1 MNPFTDHPDC
11 KELARQVKTKGLDK
25 KAYSDVVDARGNQY
39 VDLVQEGG
47 GLLGIA
53 LVGYTW
59 ILEKAGIRFFSLAGT
74 SAGAINT
81 MMIAGT
87 VRVGEAV
94 SERILDILS
103 EMDLMSFVDGD
114 RQLKSLLQAYMG
126 DKKWMK
132 FRVFR
137 NSLRIWK
144 ALRSNLGLNPGLTFR
159 QWIEEV
165 LAESGIHSLADLET
179 HRAEIPRLYHRE
191 TNEAISRKAELKII
205 VSDIT
210 TKSKITFPEMAPL
223 YWAEPRRV
231 NPACF
236 VRASMS
242 IPYFFEPYV
251 VGSIPGAG
259 KQCSPSLQEYP
270 HRPGDPSLQEDPSL
284 PGDPSLTR
292 ERANWRKFTGYRG
305 AIPEKVHFVDGG
317 ILSNFP
323 ISAFHHSTRPA
334 KPTFGARLSTWRAEA
349 PVING
354 MGDMTG
360 AMISTMRQLH
370 DYDFLLRNRD
380 YKQLICSIDCDAEK
394 DENGKTKFRWLDFNM
409 KPELKV
415 QLFNLGAKRGLEF
428 LEKFNWQEYR
438 TMREDHPLQ

>member
-11 KELARQVKTKGLDK
+11 KELVRQVKARGLDK
-25 KAYSDVVDARGNQY
+25 KTYSDVTDSTGNQY

-47 GLLGIA
+47 GVLGIA

-81 MMIAGT
+81 MMIACT
-87 VRVGEAV
+87 ARIGEAV
-94 SERILDILS
+94 SEKILKILS

-114 RQLKSLLQAYMG
+114 KHLKSLLQAYMD

-137 NSLRIWK
+137 NSSRIWR
-144 ALRSNLGLNPGLTFR
+144 ALRSNLGLNPGLTFT
-159 QWIEEV
+159 QWVEQLLAIEE
-165 LAESGIHSLADLET
+165 IYSLSDLES

-191 TNEAISRKAELKII
+191 THEEISRQAELKII

-210 TKSKITFPEMAPL
+210 TKSKITFPEMASL
-223 YWAEPRRV
+223 YWADPGSI

-242 IPYFFEPYV
+242 IPYFFEPFV
-251 VGSIPGAG
+251 VESIPGAG
-259 KQCSPSLQEYP
+259 KQ
-270 HRPGDPSLQEDPSL
+270 EDPSL
-284 PGDPSLTR
+284 PKDPSLHKKK
-292 ERANWRKFTGYRG
+292 AKWRKYTGYRG
-305 AIPEKVHFVDGG
+305 VIPSKVHFVDGG

-323 ISAFHHSTRPA
+323 INAFHRSIHPA
-334 KPTFGARLSTWRAEA
+334 KPTFGARLSTWRAQA
-349 PVING
+349 PVIKG
-354 MGDMTG
+354 IGDMTG
-360 AMISTMRQLH
+360 AIISTMRQLH

-380 YKQLICSIDCDAEK
+380 YKQLICNIDCDAEK
-394 DENGKTKFRWLDFNM
+394 DENGNTKFRWLDFNM
-409 KPELKV
+409 RPELKV
-415 QLFNLGAKRGLEF
+415 ELFLLGAKRGLEF
-428 LEKFNWQEYR
+428 LDKFNWYEYR
-438 TMREDHPLQ
+438 SMREDRPLQ

>member
-1 MNPFTDHPDC
+1 MNPYTENETIRKLLKQLQDN
-11 KELARQVKTKGLDK
+11 GLDQK
-25 KAYSDVVDARGNQY
+25 VYSDVVDARGHQY

-47 GLLGIA
+47 GVLGIA

-87 VRVGEAV
+87 ARVGEAV
-94 SERILDILS
+94 SERILNILS
-103 EMDLMSFVDGD
+103 GMDLMSFVDGD
-114 RQLKSLLQAYMG
+114 RRLKSLLQAHMD

-132 FRVFR
+132 LRVFL
-137 NSLRIWK
+137 NSSRIWR

-191 TNEAISRKAELKII
+191 TNEEISRKAELKII

-210 TKSKITFPEMAPL
+210 TKSKITFPEMTPL
-223 YWAEPRRV
+223 YWAEPRGV

-242 IPYFFEPYV
+242 IPYFFQPYV
-251 VGSIPGAG
+251 VEPIPGAG
-259 KQCSPSLQEYP
+259 KQY
-270 HRPGDPSLQEDPSL
+270 GPSLQEDPHRPGYPPL
-284 PGDPSLTR
+284 PG

-305 AIPEKVHFVDGG
+305 IIPEKVHFVDGG

-323 ISAFHHSTRPA
+323 INAFHRSTRPA
-334 KPTFGARLSTWRAEA
+334 KPTFGARLSTWRTEA
-349 PVING
+349 PVIQG
-354 MGDMTG
+354 IGDMTG

-394 DENGKTKFRWLDFNM
+394 DKNGKTKFRWLDFNM

-415 QLFNLGAKRGLEF
+415 ELFNLGAKRGLEF

>member
-1 MNPFTDHPDC
+1 MNPYTENETIRKLLKQLQDN
-11 KELARQVKTKGLDK
+11 GLDQK
-25 KAYSDVVDARGNQY
+25 VYSDVVDARGHQY

-47 GLLGIA
+47 GVLGIA

-87 VRVGEAV
+87 ARVGEAV
-94 SERILDILS
+94 SERILNILS
-103 EMDLMSFVDGD
+103 GMDLMSFVDGD
-114 RQLKSLLQAYMG
+114 RRLKSLLQAHMD

-132 FRVFR
+132 LRVFL
-137 NSLRIWK
+137 NSSRIWR

-191 TNEAISRKAELKII
+191 TNEEISRKAELKII

-223 YWAEPRRV
+223 YWAEPGRV

-242 IPYFFEPYV
+242 IPYFFQPYV
-251 VGSIPGAG
+251 VEPIPGAG
-259 KQCSPSLQEYP
+259 KQY
-270 HRPGDPSLQEDPSL
+270 GPSLQEDPHRPGYPPL
-284 PGDPSLTR
+284 PG

-305 AIPEKVHFVDGG
+305 IIPEKVHFVDGG

-323 ISAFHHSTRPA
+323 INAFHRSTRPA
-334 KPTFGARLSTWRAEA
+334 KPTFGARLSTWRTEA
-349 PVING
+349 PVIQG
-354 MGDMTG
+354 IGDMTG

-394 DENGKTKFRWLDFNM
+394 DKNGKTKFRWLDFNM

-415 QLFNLGAKRGLEF
+415 ELFNLGAKRGLEF

>member
-1 MNPFTDHPDC
+1 MNPFTDHPEC

-94 SERILDILS
+94 SEKILDILS
-103 EMDLMSFVDGD
+103 EIDLMSFVDGD
-114 RQLKSLLQAYMG
+114 RQLKSLLQAYMD

-191 TNEAISRKAELKII
+191 TNEEISRKAELKII

-223 YWAEPRRV
+223 YWAEPGRV

-242 IPYFFEPYV
+242 IPYFFQPYV
-251 VGSIPGAG
+251 VESIPGAG
-259 KQCSPSLQEYP
+259 KHDVPSLEEDPY
-270 HRPGDPSLQEDPSL
+270 RPGDPSLAKEK
-284 PGDPSLTR
+284 
-292 ERANWRKFTGYRG
+292 ANWRKFTGYRG
-305 AIPEKVHFVDGG
+305 IIPEKVHFVDGG

-323 ISAFHHSTRPA
+323 INAFHRSTRPA
-334 KPTFGARLSTWRAEA
+334 KPTFGARLSTWRSEA

-354 MGDMTG
+354 IGDMTG

-370 DYDFLLRNRD
+370 DYDFLLRNKD
-380 YKQLICSIDCDAEK
+380 YKQLICSINCDAEK
-394 DENGKTKFRWLDFNM
+394 DENGHTKFRWLDFNM

-415 QLFNLGAKRGLEF
+415 ELFNLGAKRGLEF
-428 LEKFNWQEYR
+428 LERFNWQEYR
-438 TMREDHPLQ
+438 SMREK